1 MSPVL
6 CLILMCMSGVMLAA
20 DEHAQA
26 AAHADRGLEFARDG
40 NLPMAESEL
49 RAATEMQPRDA
60 EFLSSF
66 GTVLAME
73 GKLQESTTVLT
84 KALEIKPSDLTV
96 RRYLAANLWQLHR
109 YDAAKRHLDFILKQK
124 PGDPATRLLRGM
136 VAENTEDYSTA
147 VRMLASV
154 PEQVRQQPQSIVA
167 LARSYYHLG
176 QKQNARKT
184 LDQLSTHPAGPQ
196 AVFLGAQIA
205 DEMNDYDTAEKLLA
219 SIEQT
224 FPDTSHLTY
233 TKALVQYHRAQFAQ
247 CAETLQPEISGGRG
261 TGEIYNLLAWCYQKQ
276 NQTPNARRAL
286 EEGIRIGP
294 SHETNYTDLTR
305 ILLASQLLPSAL
317 ESAKRTTT
325 KFPESSKAFEL
336 KGAVEAGMGQF
347 RDAVES
353 YSRAAQLDPSNVD
366 SFLGL
371 SDAQSAAGMT
381 KEATASYEHGMRQFP
396 KDARFP
402 AHYASMLL
410 RESELGN
417 AHAKAR
423 AEQLLQSSLK
433 LDASLF
439 ESHYE
444 LGNLELNDGRMA
456 QAVAHLERAVKLEP
470 NSAAAHFALSRAYR
484 RQKRLSDAARELE
497 TYNRLKEEAAHNSEA
512 PMPDVQPHE

>member
-1 MSPVL
+1 
-6 CLILMCMSGVMLAA
+6 
-20 DEHAQA
+20 
-26 AAHADRGLEFARDG
+26 
-40 NLPMAESEL
+40 
-49 RAATEMQPRDA
+49 
-60 EFLSSF
+60 
-66 GTVLAME
+66 
-73 GKLQESTTVLT
+73 
-84 KALEIKPSDLTV
+84 
-96 RRYLAANLWQLHR
+96 
-109 YDAAKRHLDFILKQK
+109 
-124 PGDPATRLLRGM
+124 
-136 VAENTEDYSTA
+136 
-147 VRMLASV
+147 
-154 PEQVRQQPQSIVA
+154 
-167 LARSYYHLG
+167 
-176 QKQNARKT
+176 
-184 LDQLSTHPAGPQ
+184 
-196 AVFLGAQIA
+196 
-205 DEMNDYDTAEKLLA
+205 MNDYDTAEKLLA

-347 RDAVES
+347 RVAVES
-353 YSRAAQLDPSNVD
+353 YSRGAQLDPSNVD

-371 SDAQSAAGMT
+371 SDAQSAAGMI
-381 KEATASYEHGMRQFP
+381 KEATASYEHGIRQFP

-423 AEQLLQSSLK
+423 AEQLLQFSLK

-444 LGNLELNDGRMA
+444 LGNLELNEAHQSRW
-456 QAVAHLERAVKLEP
+456 HLER
-470 NSAAAHFALSRAYR
+470 R
-484 RQKRLSDAARELE
+484 
-497 TYNRLKEEAAHNSEA
+497 
-512 PMPDVQPHE
+512 